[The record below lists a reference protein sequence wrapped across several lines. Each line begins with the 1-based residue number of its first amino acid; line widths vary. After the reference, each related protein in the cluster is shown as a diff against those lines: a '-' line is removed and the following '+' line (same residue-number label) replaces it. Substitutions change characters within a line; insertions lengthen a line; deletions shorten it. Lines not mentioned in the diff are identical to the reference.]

1 MRQLFIE
8 DIPGSLR
15 AGVTE
20 DGVLSEFYISSGFSG
35 DLSCSGEGPRRG
47 SVYAGKITR
56 VIPGLAAFLDIG
68 DIRAAYLE
76 PGKNGFPPQVM
87 PGNVIPALAERER
100 LGSKGARL
108 SSDPVIT
115 GRYLVL
121 RPGSRENR
129 ISPRITGEHRNL
141 ITETAYRVVD
151 NHVHKSLGHFTV
163 RTMTQEIPEGLL
175 EKTLRKEADRLY
187 GVWLNVRES
196 FRNDKKIRCLYEAPG
211 PIECLV
217 RDSSFDAIIV
227 SGARAFSAMSD
238 IIDRYFTEELRPE
251 LRLFGEDNREL
262 LFDHYGFEK
271 EIRQS
276 FQHQYR
282 LPSGGELVFD
292 EAEALTAVDVNSGS
306 QVTGSSDEEKAFL
319 VNREAALALPVQIR
333 LRGLGGIIAVDFLNM
348 RSPSR
353 RMEILRLIRDGLK
366 SDPLVSRVTEFSEL
380 GLLEIS
386 RMRVRKSQLAEHSQE
401 CPQCRGRGSVPNT
414 DMILGDIARE
424 LFRRRA
430 AHPGYQQVL
439 LGDAEHM
446 KLFRGSGQ
454 EFISMVAADLGITVA
469 VREMTMESREP
480 WGIITG
486 EKMV

>member
-1 MRQLFIE
+1 MRELFIE

-20 DGVLSEFYISSGFSG
+20 DGVLSEFYISAGFSG
-35 DLSCSGEGPRRG
+35 DFSGSGAGPRRG
-47 SVYAGKITR
+47 SVYAGKVTR

-68 DIRAAYLE
+68 DERSAYLE
-76 PGKNGFPPQVM
+76 PGKNGFPREVA
-87 PGNVIPALAERER
+87 PGNVIPVMVERER
-100 LGSKGARL
+100 LGSKGVRL
-108 SSDPVIT
+108 SLDPVIT

-129 ISPRITGEHRNL
+129 ISPRITGELRNL
-141 ITETAYRVVD
+141 ITEIAYRVVD

-163 RTMTQEIPEGLL
+163 RTMTQEIPAGLL
-175 EKTLRKEADRLY
+175 ETTLGKEADRLY
-187 GVWLNVRES
+187 KVWLEIWES
-196 FRNDKKIRCLYEAPG
+196 FRNDKKIRRLYEAPG
-211 PIECLV
+211 TIECLV
-217 RDSSFDAIIV
+217 RDSSFDTIIV
-227 SGARAFSAMSD
+227 FGSRAFSAVSG
-238 IIDRYFTEELRPE
+238 ILDRYFVEELRPE
-251 LRLFGEDNREL
+251 VRLYEADNREL
-262 LFDHYGFEK
+262 LFDHYGFEA

-276 FQHQYR
+276 FQRRYR

-306 QVTGSSDEEKAFL
+306 QVTGASDEEKAFL

-333 LRGLGGIIAVDFLNM
+333 LRGLGGIIVVDFLNM
-348 RSPSR
+348 RSSSR
-353 RMEILRLIRDGLK
+353 RREILRLLRDSLK
-366 SDPLVSRVTEFSEL
+366 TDPLVSRVSEFSEL

-386 RMRVRKSQLAEHSQE
+386 RMRVRGSLLAEHSQE
-401 CPQCRGRGSVPNT
+401 CPRCQGLGSVPNT

-430 AHPGYQQVL
+430 AHPGFKQIL

-446 KLFRGSGQ
+446 KIFRGSGQ
-454 EFISMVAADLGITVA
+454 EFISKVAADLGISVS
-469 VREMTMESREP
+469 VREMTGESREP

-486 EKMV
+486 EKML

>member
-20 DGVLSEFYISSGFSG
+20 DGVLTEFYISSGFSG
-35 DLSCSGEGPRRG
+35 DFSLSVAGPRRG

-68 DIRAAYLE
+68 DARSAYLE
-76 PGKNGFPPQVM
+76 PGKSGFPAQVM
-87 PGNVIPALAERER
+87 PGNVIPVMAERER

-108 SSDPVIT
+108 SWDPVIT

-129 ISPRITGEHRNL
+129 ISQRIAGAVRNL

-163 RTMTQEIPEGLL
+163 RTMTQEIPEAAL
-175 EKTLRKEADRLY
+175 EKTLEKEADRLY
-187 GVWLNVRES
+187 GVWLEIRES
-196 FRNDKKIRCLYEAPG
+196 FRNNKKVRRLYEAPD
-211 PIECLV
+211 PLECLV
-217 RDSSFDAIIV
+217 RDSVFDTIIV
-227 SGARAFSAMSD
+227 SGAQAFSAMSG
-238 IIDRYFTEELRPE
+238 ILDRYFSEELRPE
-251 LRLFGEDNREL
+251 LRLFGEDNRKL
-262 LFDHYGFEK
+262 LFDHYGFTA
-271 EIRQS
+271 EIRQA
-276 FQHQYR
+276 FQRQYR

-306 QVTGSSDEEKAFL
+306 LVTGSSDEEKAFL
-319 VNREAALALPVQIR
+319 VNREAAQALPVQIR
-333 LRGLGGIIAVDFLNM
+333 LRGLGGIIVVDFLNM
-348 RSPSR
+348 RSPAR
-353 RMEILRLIRDGLK
+353 RGEILRLFRDGLK
-366 SDPLVSRVTEFSEL
+366 NDPLVSRVTDFSDL

-386 RMRVRKSQLAEHSQE
+386 RMRVRGSQLAQHSQE
-401 CPQCRGRGSVPNT
+401 CPRCLGGGRVPDS
-414 DMILGDIARE
+414 DMIFGDIARE

-430 AHPGYQQVL
+430 AYPGYQQIL
-439 LGDAEHM
+439 LGDAAHM
-446 KLFRGSGQ
+446 QLFTGSGRA
-454 EFISMVAADLGITVA
+454 FINRVAAALGITVSA
-469 VREMTMESREP
+469 REMTGESREP
-480 WGIITG
+480 WGIIPG